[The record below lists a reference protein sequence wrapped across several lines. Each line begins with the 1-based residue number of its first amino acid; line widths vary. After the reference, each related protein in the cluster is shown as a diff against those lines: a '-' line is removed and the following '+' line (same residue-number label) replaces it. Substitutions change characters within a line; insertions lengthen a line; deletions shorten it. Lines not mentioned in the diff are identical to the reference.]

1 MATPTPA
8 RMPALADDVGTRAVF
23 PTMNTQSERVALVTG
38 GGGGIGGATSR
49 RLAAEG
55 CHVIVAEI
63 EADRAGATV
72 AEIEAAGGSAEAV
85 VVDVTDAVAVVALGD
100 HVAARHGGVDVL
112 VNNVG
117 HYLRPTAFAKSTPE
131 HWEALRAVNLNHVFA
146 VTHACLP
153 SMIERR
159 AGRGDGGAIVNVASV
174 EGLRGYPIDPVYG
187 AYKAAVIHF
196 TRCLALELGGR
207 GIRVNAVGPD
217 LTQSL
222 QVDYSTVPDE
232 LQDRW
237 PVWAPVGRPG
247 TPEEQAAV
255 IAFLA
260 SDDAAFVTGHCIPT
274 DGGTLA
280 GGGWFRVP
288 GTGRW
293 TNRPGVI

>member
-1 MATPTPA
+1 M
-8 RMPALADDVGTRAVF
+8 RAVL
-23 PTMNTQSERVALVTG
+23 TIETTEGETVSTQVGNSARVAIVTG
-38 GGGGIGGATSR
+38 GGGGIGAATSHK
-49 RLAAEG
+49 LASDG
-55 CHVIVAEI
+55 CIVVVAEI
-63 EADRAGATV
+63 DRDRAAAT
-72 AEIEAAGGSAEAV
+72 AASISSRGGTADAF
-85 VVDVTDAVAVVALGD
+85 VVDVTDPIAIRALRD
-100 HVAARHGGVDVL
+100 HVETRHGGVDVL

-117 HYLRPTAFAKSTPE
+117 HYLQPTPFTRSTSE
-131 HWEALRAVNLNHVFA
+131 HWSALASINLDHVFA

-153 SMIERR
+153 SMLARRR
-159 AGRGDGGAIVNVASV
+159 ARGDGGAIVNVSSV
-174 EGLRGYPIDPVYG
+174 EGMRGYPVDPVYG

-222 QVDYSTVPDE
+222 QVDYSGIPEE

-237 PVWAPVGRPG
+237 PTWAPVGRVG
-247 TPEEQAAV
+247 TPEDQADV

-260 SDDAAFVTGHCIPT
+260 SDAARFVTGHCIPT
-274 DGGTLA
+274 DGGSLA

-293 TNRPGVI
+293 TNRPMNP

>member
-1 MATPTPA
+1 
-8 RMPALADDVGTRAVF
+8 
-23 PTMNTQSERVALVTG
+23 MNSYDARVAIVTG

-49 RLAAEG
+49 RLAADG
-55 CHVIVAEI
+55 CTVIVAEI
-63 EADRAGATV
+63 DADRAAATTDDIVGA
-72 AEIEAAGGSAEAV
+72 GHRAEAV
-85 VVDVTDAVAVVALGD
+85 IVDVTRPDDVSALRDYVVDG
-100 HVAARHGGVDVL
+100 HGGADVL

-117 HYLRPTAFAKSTPE
+117 HYLLPTPFAKSTPE
-131 HWEALRAVNLNHVFA
+131 HWAALEAVNFSHVLR
-146 VTHACLP
+146 VTHALLP
-153 SMIERR
+153 SMVERR
-159 AGRGDGGAIVNVASV
+159 KTRGDGGAIVNVSSV

-222 QVDYSTVPDE
+222 QVDYTNVPE
-232 LQDRW
+232 EQQDRW
-237 PVWAPVGRPG
+237 PIWAPVGRAG
-247 TPEEQAAV
+247 TPEDQADV

-260 SDDAAFVTGHCIPT
+260 SDASRFVTGHCIPT

-288 GTGRW
+288 GSGRW
-293 TNRPGVI
+293 TNRPVDP

>member
-1 MATPTPA
+1 
-8 RMPALADDVGTRAVF
+8 
-23 PTMNTQSERVALVTG
+23 VTG
-38 GGGGIGGATSR
+38 GGGGIGAATSA

-55 CHVIVAEI
+55 AVVIVADIDPERT
-63 EADRAGATV
+63 AATV
-72 AEIEAAGGSAEAV
+72 AVIEAVGGRARAAEC
-85 VVDVTDAVAVVALGD
+85 DVTDGD
-100 HVAARHGGVDVL
+100 AIAELREAIEAEFGVLDVL

-117 HYLRPTAFAKSTPE
+117 HYLRPTSFAKSAPD
-131 HWEALRAVNLNHVFA
+131 HWDALDAINLRHVFV
-146 VTHACLP
+146 VTHACIPML
-153 SMIERR
+153 MVR
-159 AGRGDGGAIVNVASV
+159 GGAIVNVSSV
-174 EGLRGYPIDPVYG
+174 EGLRGYPVDPVYG

-222 QVDYSTVPDE
+222 QVDYTTVPPE
-232 LQDRW
+232 LRDRW
-237 PVWAPVGRPG
+237 AVWAPVGRHG
-247 TPEEQAAV
+247 TPDDQAEV

-260 SDDAAFVTGHCIPT
+260 SDAARFVTGHCIPT

-293 TNRPGVI
+293 TNRPANP